1 MREHPWVRIP
11 LSPPFLR
18 PYMYF
23 IRPMRKYPSGRRG
36 SPAKGVD
43 VQTTCEGSNPSFRA
57 SSEKALKAME
67 KAFRAFSIRRTGFFF
82 AFKRD
87 PPFVRPDGGRSWRQ
101 SRQHRLG
108 SRLRDGGARGGCV
121 PLVGK
126 GVLFMI
132 CPGCGR
138 KMEPGWLRSQG
149 PLQWSTRP
157 PDRLLPV
164 KGQKNVSIWTINEP
178 PAAYICRECEKM
190 IVDFSAQISLT

>member
-82 AFKRD
+82 AFKHD
-87 PPFVRPDGGRSWRQ
+87 PQFVRPDGERSWRLG
-101 SRQHRLG
+101 RQHLLG
-108 SRLRDGGARGGCV
+108 SRLRDGVRSGSGSRFVRRGALFVNC
-121 PLVGK
+121 PSCGK
-126 GVLFMI
+126 E
-132 CPGCGR
+132 
-138 KMEPGWLRSQG
+138 MEPGEGAL
-149 PLQWSTRP
+149 
-157 PDRLLPV
+157 
-164 KGQKNVSIWTINEP
+164 P
-178 PAAYICRECEKM
+178 PAETERGRVPAGG
-190 IVDFSAQISLT
+190 

>member
-87 PPFVRPDGGRSWRQ
+87 PQFVRADGERSWRR
-101 SRQHRLG
+101 SRQHLLG
-108 SRLRDGGARGGCV
+108 SRLRNGVRDGSGFRFVNC
-121 PLVGK
+121 PSCGK
-126 GVLFMI
+126 E
-132 CPGCGR
+132 
-138 KMEPGWLRSQG
+138 MEPGEGAL
-149 PLQWSTRP
+149 
-157 PDRLLPV
+157 
-164 KGQKNVSIWTINEP
+164 P
-178 PAAYICRECEKM
+178 PAETERGRVPAGG
-190 IVDFSAQISLT
+190 